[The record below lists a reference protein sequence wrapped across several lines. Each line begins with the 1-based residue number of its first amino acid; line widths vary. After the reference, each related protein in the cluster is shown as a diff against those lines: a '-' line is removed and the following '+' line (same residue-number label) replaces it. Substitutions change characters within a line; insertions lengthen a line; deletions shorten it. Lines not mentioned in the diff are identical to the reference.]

1 MPRKVSPEKQPSL
14 LPSTSLTPSKLGAG
28 KSPFEGASVVTS
40 RLPSGVKLVMDTDAD
55 AILVFIGHKD
65 ISDRMGKEAGE
76 VVYNVFFDG
85 KVFVNMPMS
94 YSFHEIKWEVD
105 VFYYVHNAG
114 AIECKPGFN
123 AMKDFEVY
131 RLGKE
136 GEALKC
142 TDRIHPDKQITLTL
156 PAIAEANYSRLNY
169 PLRG

>member
-1 MPRKVSPEKQPSL
+1 MAKKQTPEKTVNL
-14 LPSTSLTPSKLGAG
+14 TSAQSKLGAG
-28 KSPFEGASVVTS
+28 KSPFEGASVVAS

-65 ISDRMGKEAGE
+65 ISDRMGKEEGE
-76 VVYNVFFDG
+76 VIYNVFFDG

-94 YSFHEIKWEVD
+94 YSFHEIKWEAD

-114 AIECKPGFN
+114 AINCKPGFN

-156 PAIAEANYSRLNY
+156 PEIAQANYTRLNY